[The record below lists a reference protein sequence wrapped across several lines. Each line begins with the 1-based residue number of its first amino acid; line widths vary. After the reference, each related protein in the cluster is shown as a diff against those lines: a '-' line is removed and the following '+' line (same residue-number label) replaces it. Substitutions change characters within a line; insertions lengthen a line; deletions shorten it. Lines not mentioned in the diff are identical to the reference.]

1 MCEYSFKCI
10 CINSITLDGST
21 MDNWH
26 PGTLEKI
33 LELKPNQ
40 VNERFHDFTPLHYC
54 LFKQLWELD
63 SNELDNKQISNNP
76 VEDNPAFQHA
86 IDLMLSKCD
95 HNTFLIPKTPYS
107 TVLHIL
113 IRFNYL
119 HGIESVL
126 KRLQI
131 ENPCLLQEIL
141 RSKNKEGLSPL
152 FYSLTKT
159 SGLKIAEML
168 LDYGADANELI
179 TETQK
184 SGVLTNDGLT
194 VMSCDHIPRSRN
206 INAMEYALRNCNHR

>member
-1 MCEYSFKCI
+1 
-10 CINSITLDGST
+10 
-21 MDNWH
+21 MDNWN
-26 PGTLEKI
+26 PNTLEKI

-40 VNERFHDFTPLHYC
+40 INERFHDYTPLHYC
-54 LFKQLWELD
+54 LFKKLVELD
-63 SNELDNKQISNNP
+63 SNELDPFEKQISNNP
-76 VEDNPAFQHA
+76 VEDHPTFQHA

-119 HGIESVL
+119 HGIESLL

-131 ENPCLLQEIL
+131 ENALLLQQIL
-141 RSKNKEGLSPL
+141 QSKNKEGLSPL

-159 SGLKIAEML
+159 SGLKIAELL